1 MDSAMFDQWVN
12 DLRHA
17 DAAVRYEAAQKLG
30 ASNDNAAVQ
39 PLIGAL
45 TDDNA
50 KVQYAAVSGLVKL
63 DAAEAASPIIDLL
76 LNARACRVWD
86 LLKLNIGMRLRN
98 GLLDMAG
105 RIEMNP
111 TTMERLSAAID
122 GEEYDELQRA
132 FFVRLLGRTMQAE
145 HVERLID
152 MLAQDTVIMQGAAAE
167 ALGWLRDE
175 RAVPMLLL
183 TLNDDDANVRE
194 IALEALGRIGHPA
207 ALEALMEALHDESEW
222 LRRAA
227 AQALGDLGDPR
238 AMHALTAAL
247 QDDSRVVQD
256 AAFESIKRVDSAR
269 GNEVG

>member
-1 MDSAMFDQWVN
+1 MIDQWVDN
-12 DLRHA
+12 LRHA
-17 DAAVRYEAAQKLG
+17 DAAMRYEAAQKLG
-30 ASNDNAAVQ
+30 ASNDTRAVAA
-39 PLIGAL
+39 LIGAL
-45 TDDNA
+45 TDENA

-105 RIEMNP
+105 RIEMHP

-122 GEEYDELQRA
+122 GGEYDELQRA
-132 FFVRLLGRTMQAE
+132 FFVRLLGRTMQSD

-152 MLAQDTVIMQGAAAE
+152 MLAQDTVTMQGAAAE

-207 ALEALMEALHDESEW
+207 ALDALMGALHDDSSEW

-238 AMHALTAAL
+238 AMPALTAAL

-256 AAFESIKRVDSAR
+256 AAFESIKRIGGAR
-269 GNEVG
+269 GSEAI